1 MKAWRST
8 QAGMVLYALLLGLL
22 GFAGYMA
29 YTQGSA
35 RHARLMNERDQHA
48 AMVLARETL
57 IARAVN
63 DDNRPGSLPCPAA
76 LKQHDPS
83 APRPGDGRAELLAGN
98 HCPSL
103 IGRLPWSTLDIPQPL
118 DDNLNTLWYVMA
130 PGLRDHKSASPINS
144 DTPTGLSLNGE
155 GEIAALIIRP
165 GAPLAGQQRP
175 SNEPADYLEASLSN
189 GSPRDFRTAPES
201 NDSILSISRSSLMA
215 AVELRIAHKLRQ
227 CLTEHARLSGRYPW
241 PAPMSAAP
249 GEGRT
254 GSRFGRV
261 PLTQPGNS
269 AGASEITGDTNL
281 PASQALVWASP
292 ACDFLSTPD
301 SWWHE
306 GQWSDKLFYQA
317 TDPMNPELATLS
329 IAGQAAQSL
338 VVIAAGAGI
347 GSQQRPG
354 NDIADYLEGRNAAP
368 SRNGNAE
375 APDTAFDARQRRAG
389 HNDQIAY

>member
-1 MKAWRST
+1 MKAWRSK

-29 YTQGSA
+29 YAQGSA

-48 AMVLARETL
+48 AMARAREAL

-63 DDNRPGSLPCPAA
+63 DANRPGSLPCPAA
-76 LKQHDPS
+76 LKQHDPN

-98 HCPSL
+98 HCPNL
-103 IGRLPWSTLDIPQPL
+103 IGRLPWTTLDIPQPL

-130 PGLRDHKSASPINS
+130 PGLRDHQSASPINS

-155 GEIAALIIRP
+155 GDIAALIIRP

-175 SNEPADYLEASLSN
+175 SNNPADYLEASLSN
-189 GSPRDFRTAPES
+189 GSPRDFRIAPES

-215 AVELRIAHKLRQ
+215 AVELRIAHKVRY
-227 CLTEHARLSGRYPW
+227 CLSEHARLSGRYPW

-249 GEGRT
+249 GEGRA

-261 PLTQPGNS
+261 PLTQPDPPTV
-269 AGASEITGDTNL
+269 AGDDKNPSS
-281 PASQALVWASP
+281 SQPMVWATP

-317 TDPMNPELATLS
+317 ADPMNPELATLP
-329 IAGQAAQSL
+329 IAGQAVQSL
-338 VVIAAGAGI
+338 VVIAAGPRI
-347 GSQQRPG
+347 GSQRRPG
-354 NDIADYLEGRNAAP
+354 NDVADYLEGRNAHP
-368 SRNGNAE
+368 SRNADAQ
-375 APDTAFDARQRRAG
+375 APDKAFDIRQQRAD
-389 HNDQIAY
+389 HNDQIVY